1 MDTVEVL
8 ESVKCFHCGNA
19 CDDPV
24 YADEKAFCCSG
35 CKTVYE
41 ILSSNNLCNYYKL
54 DEHSGVS
61 QKKVT
66 PGSFDY
72 LDMPELRQ
80 KLLSFDSPELSKVE
94 FVIPSIHCVSCIWLL
109 ENLRKVNSGILK
121 AEVSFG
127 RKSIIIDF
135 DPSRIKPSEVA
146 TLLATLGYAPVTSMD
161 NMSGKDQTKRNPLV
175 YRLAIAGFCF
185 GNIMLFSFPEYL
197 GLDSHDESLRLMFS
211 WLNLILAI
219 PVFFY
224 SASGYL
230 LSAYQSFKQKQINI
244 DVSITAGLVA
254 LFLRSGY
261 DIVMQTGPG
270 YLDSFSGLVFFL
282 LIGQWFQGRTYET
295 LAFDRDFKSYF
306 PLAVHVLQNN
316 EWKPKVIHDLRKGDI
331 IRMRN
336 MDIVPADGIL
346 HDEQAHFDYSFITG
360 EAQPVKLT
368 KGDLVYAGAR
378 LSGAP
383 VTLTVDKTS
392 SASHLTSL
400 WNREEFRKSSEKN
413 YQKIIDR
420 AARKFTWIVLILAL
434 LTAVVWYFKAPSEMW
449 TVLTSVLMVACP
461 CALALAAP
469 FTYGSML
476 RVFGQN
482 QFYLKNADI
491 IERIAA
497 IDTVVFDKTG
507 TITHGHQPGIQFH
520 GDLDDSELAS
530 IKLLTGSSGHPLSKL
545 ISEFINLPQAGEITS
560 FREHTGKGME
570 AVIAGKNFKAGSA
583 EFLAIH
589 MEQMKDR
596 SYVFISI
603 NDRPK
608 GYFTVTIKTRSY
620 LKEMIERLGAY
631 RIALLSGDNNSAQA
645 SMKDLFP
652 REAELKFN
660 QRPLDKM
667 NYIRELQT
675 TGKKVMM
682 VGDGLNDSGA
692 LQQSDV
698 GIAISDDTA
707 IFTPACDGIL
717 QGDRLRDLDKFI
729 ALAKSSSGI
738 LKLSFGISFFY
749 NAIALTVAMTGHLT
763 PLVAAILMPISSI
776 SVVSFSS
783 AAVKFVAKRKLSS
796 KKR

>member
-1 MDTVEVL
+1 MENVEVL
-8 ESVKCFHCGNA
+8 ESVKCFHCGNT
-19 CDDPV
+19 CDEPV
-24 YADEKAFCCSG
+24 YANEKSFCCAG

-61 QKKVT
+61 QKKIT

-72 LDMPELRQ
+72 LDMPELRK
-80 KLLSFDSPELSKVE
+80 KLLSFDSPGLSKVE
-94 FVIPSIHCVSCIWLL
+94 FIIPSIHCVSCIWLL
-109 ENLRKVNSGILK
+109 ENLRKINTGIIK

-127 RKSIIIDF
+127 RKSVTIDF
-135 DPSRIKPSEVA
+135 DPSQVKPSEVA
-146 TLLATLGYAPVTSMD
+146 TLLATLGYAPVTNLD
-161 NMSGKDQTKRNPLV
+161 NTVDKNQKKRNPLV
-175 YRLAIAGFCF
+175 YKLAIAGFCF

-197 GLDSHDESLRLMFS
+197 GLDNDSESLRLMFT

-230 LSAYQSFKQKQINI
+230 FSAYHSFRQKQINI

-254 LFLRSGY
+254 LFMRSGY
-261 DIVMQTGPG
+261 DIITQTGPG

-282 LIGQWFQGRTYET
+282 LIGQWFQGRTYEA
-295 LAFDRDFKSYF
+295 LSFDRDFKSYF

-316 EWKPKVIHDLRKGDI
+316 EWKLKVIHDLRKGDVVKI
-331 IRMRN
+331 RN

-346 HDEQAHFDYSFITG
+346 HDEEACFDYSFITG

-368 KGDLVYAGAR
+368 KGELVYAGAR
-378 LSGAP
+378 LSGAA
-383 VTLTVDKTS
+383 VTLTIDKIS

-400 WNREEFRKSSEKN
+400 WNREDFRKNSERN
-413 YQKIIDR
+413 YQKIIDQ
-420 AARKFTWIVLILAL
+420 AARKFTWIVLLLAVA
-434 LTAVVWYFKAPSEMW
+434 TGVVWYFKAPSEMW
-449 TVLTSVLMVACP
+449 NVLTSVLMVACP

-491 IERIAA
+491 IERIAS
-497 IDTVVFDKTG
+497 IDTIVFDKTG
-507 TITHGHQPGIQFH
+507 TITHGHQPAIEFL
-520 GDLDDSELAS
+520 GDLDDSELAA
-530 IKLLTGSSGHPLSKL
+530 IKLLTGSSSHPLSKL
-545 ISEFINLPQAGEITS
+545 VSESISLPPQGELTF
-560 FREHTGKGME
+560 FREHPGKGIE
-570 AVIAGKNFKAGSA
+570 AVIGGKTFKVGSA
-583 EFLAIH
+583 EFLDVY
-589 MEQMKDR
+589 MEQLKNR

-603 NDRPK
+603 NDRLK
-608 GYFTVTIKTRSY
+608 GHFTISIKSRAY
-620 LKEMIERLGAY
+620 LKEMIERLGSC

-652 REAELKFN
+652 RGTELKFN

-667 NYIRELQT
+667 NYIQELQAA
-675 TGKKVMM
+675 GKKVMM
-682 VGDGLNDSGA
+682 TGDGLNDSGA

-698 GIAISDDTA
+698 GIAISDDTG
-707 IFTPACDGIL
+707 IFTPACDAIL
-717 QGDRLRDLDKFI
+717 QGDRLSDLDKFI
-729 ALAKSSSGI
+729 ALAKSSSAI

-763 PLVAAILMPISSI
+763 PLTAAILMPISSI

-783 AAVKFVAKRKLSS
+783 AAVNFVAKRKLSPE
-796 KKR
+796 KN